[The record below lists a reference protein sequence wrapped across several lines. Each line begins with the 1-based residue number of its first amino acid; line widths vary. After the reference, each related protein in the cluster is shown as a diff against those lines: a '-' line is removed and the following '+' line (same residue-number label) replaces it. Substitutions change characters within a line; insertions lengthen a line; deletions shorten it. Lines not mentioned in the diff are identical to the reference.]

1 VRVVLQTYNPDHYA
15 IRAASTH
22 NYAEFFARELRYR
35 KELGYPPFRR
45 VMRLVYRHLDN
56 GRAEAE
62 ANAVAR
68 EFEERIR
75 TGRLPATDLVGPA
88 PCFFGKINGEN
99 RWQIIVRSPDPAA
112 LALGLPLKGW
122 HVDMDPVSML

>member
-1 VRVVLQTYNPDHYA
+1 
-15 IRAASTH
+15 
-22 NYAEFFARELRYR
+22 
-35 KELGYPPFRR
+35 
-45 VMRLVYRHLDN
+45 MRLVYRHLDS

-62 ANAVAR
+62 ARGVAR

-75 TGRLPATDLVGPA
+75 SGRLPATDLAGPA
-88 PCFFGKINGEN
+88 PCFFGKINGES

-122 HVDMDPVSML
+122 HVDVDPVSML